1 MMVGRYEIEITN
13 NRVTIFLEI
22 KRNITNIQ
30 GDSATGKTTLIRML
44 SEYNRL
50 GMSSGVTVK
59 CQKECVALVDSDW
72 KHFINNSRD
81 RIIFL
86 DENNQFIRTKEFAE
100 AVSAS
105 DNYYVLI
112 IRDSLPQL
120 SYAIEEIYG
129 MREIRDSQKYIK
141 PKHVYNEL
149 YRLYNLCI
157 AKES

>member
-1 MMVGRYEIEITN
+1 MVGRYEIEITN
-13 NRVTIFLEI
+13 NRVTFFLEI
-22 KRNITNIQ
+22 KRNITIIQ

-100 AVSAS
+100 AVC
-105 DNYYVLI
+105 VRGK
-112 IRDSLPQL
+112 IRADQFDMFADKLLDLSNGKVRLPGQ
-120 SYAIEEIYG
+120 A
-129 MREIRDSQKYIK
+129 RQ
-141 PKHVYNEL
+141 
-149 YRLYNLCI
+149 
-157 AKES
+157 